1 MLIDRSRP
9 SHHSAGRM
17 TCLTRL
23 VCGFVATLS
32 LALVPLDATAQQT
45 GAQIV
50 GEVVDSAGNPIA
62 GAEVIV
68 THVPSGTRSVVQTN
82 AAGSFSAA
90 GVRVGGPFKIEAKKD
105 GFETDSID
113 DVITTLGEAFSVA
126 LKLRAVGEKIEEV
139 VVSGLRTREIKLAV
153 ATSFDSQ
160 QIDDLPTIS
169 RDIKEIVRTDPKIFI
184 DPTNA
189 DAISIAGTNNRYN
202 KLTVDGIRQNDD
214 FGLNQNGY
222 PTQRSPISLDAI
234 QGITVRTAP
243 FSVEESNFQGGSIN
257 IETRSGT
264 NEFKG
269 SAFYFHNDDSLTGDR
284 SKTRD
289 FKFDFEEKTF
299 GGRFGGPILRDKL
312 FFFLSY
318 EKLKRTDP
326 AQFGTADSAAS
337 IRVPGISQA
346 DYDQVVAISRNT
358 YGFDPLDQITAFPEN
373 DEKILAKL
381 DWQIS
386 DAHRATFT
394 LQKNEG
400 NSLTESSSS
409 LSQRILSTPSNNYN
423 RAGLLDTYS
432 LQFYSNWTDWLTT
445 QVKLGRKEV
454 TTLQEP
460 LAGGDFAEF
469 RVTTSGGGRVNVGPD
484 EFRHANQLSNDFDTL
499 KLKSDMRF
507 GAHTVTAGVEL
518 EKLKVFNL
526 FVPRSEGVYIFN
538 SIADFAA
545 RRATT
550 FQYRNAPSN
559 DENDGAARFENLTTS
574 FYLQDSWKIT
584 DTLTLSGGLRYDRNS
599 SDDKPV
605 LNNAFTTRYGF
616 NNLQTLDGR
625 DLLQPRFAFNWRVLP
640 KTSIRGGVGLFGG
653 GTPTVWV
660 SNSYSNDGVT
670 IVDQSYT
677 RPAMGPLTPIQ
688 AAALDN
694 VDGRTIPAAV
704 LAVQPT
710 LRGDG
715 AVNAIAPSFDVAS
728 VWKYNL
734 GIDSRVDIPYL
745 GDNWRLTGDVVFTD
759 VKDAINYI
767 DARLVQV
774 GTAPDGRRIYGT
786 RPGSP
791 TQAGQDFI
799 LSNTDRGSQLSISFD
814 AEKSWT
820 TRSGTYDLSVG
831 YGFQDADDVNPGTS
845 TTASSNWDNI
855 ATSDPNDLS
864 LAVSNYEIKHRAT
877 MQLTW
882 RKPFF
887 GEYETRAT
895 LYFERRSGRPY
906 SYTFGRG
913 TTIFGD
919 PRQAA
924 RERQLFYV
932 PRDATDVTVAGGLT
946 YAALDEFIIGTGL
959 DRYRGQIA
967 PRNAF
972 TSPWVS
978 VADLRLSQQ
987 LPAFGEGHKF
997 TLTFDIRNFAN
1008 LLNNKWGQLSQISFP
1023 LVQPVVDARI
1033 VNGRYEYRPLA
1044 GETGPRP
1051 LAFSVSALPS
1061 VWRMQLGLRYEF

>member
-1 MLIDRSRP
+1 MLIAQLRR
-9 SHHSAGRM
+9 GRGPVFDVSIAM
-17 TCLTRL
+17 RGAL
-23 VCGFVATLS
+23 
-32 LALVPLDATAQQT
+32 LALALLAVTFGSIDAAAQQT

-50 GEVVDSAGNPIA
+50 GEVVDSAGNAVA
-62 GAEVIV
+62 GAEVTV
-68 THVPSGTRSVVQTN
+68 THIPSGTRSVVQTN
-82 AAGSFSAA
+82 TAGTFAAA
-90 GVRVGGPFKIEAKKD
+90 GVRVGGPFKVEAKKD
-105 GFETDSID
+105 GFQTDAVD
-113 DVITTLGEAFSVA
+113 DVVTALGEAFSVT
-126 LKLRAVGEKIEEV
+126 LKLAAVGEKVEEV
-139 VVSGLRTREIKLAV
+139 VVTGARTRELKLAV
-153 ATSFDSQ
+153 ATNFDAQ
-160 QIDDLPTIS
+160 RIDDLPTVS

-184 DPTNA
+184 DATNL

-202 KLTVDGIRQNDD
+202 KLSVDGIRQNDD

-269 SAFYFHNDDSLTGDR
+269 SVFYFHNDDSLAGDK
-284 SKTRD
+284 SKTRN
-289 FKFDFEEKTF
+289 FTFDFEEKTF
-299 GGRFGGPILRDKL
+299 GARFGGPILKDKV

-318 EKLKRTDP
+318 EKLERTDP
-326 AQFGTADSAAS
+326 AQFGAADSQSS

-346 DYDQVVAISRNT
+346 DYNQIVSISRNT
-358 YGFDPLDQITAFPEN
+358 YGFDPLDQISAFPED

-400 NSLTESSSS
+400 NGLTESSSS
-409 LSQRILSTPSNNYN
+409 LGQRILSTPSNNYN
-423 RAGLLDTYS
+423 RAAELDTYS

-445 QVKLGRKEV
+445 ELKLGRKEV
-454 TTLQEP
+454 VTLQEP

-484 EFRHANQLSNDFDTL
+484 EFRHANQLNNDFDTL
-499 KLKSDMRF
+499 KLKADMRF
-507 GAHTVTAGVEL
+507 GAHTVTTGFEVENL
-518 EKLKVFNL
+518 EVFNL
-526 FVPRSEGVYIFN
+526 FVPRSEGVYFFN

-545 RRATT
+545 RRAQQ

-559 DENDGAARFENLTTS
+559 NENDGAANFKARSTA
-574 FYLQDSWKIT
+574 FYLQDSWKLT
-584 DTLTLSGGLRYDRNS
+584 DTLTLSGGLRYDRTS
-599 SDDKPV
+599 SDDDPV
-605 LNNAFTTRYGF
+605 LNNSFTNRYGF
-616 NNLQTLDGR
+616 NNLETLDGR
-625 DLLQPRFAFNWRVLP
+625 DLLQPRLAFNWRVLP
-640 KTSIRGGVGLFGG
+640 KTSIRGGIGLFGG

-670 IVDQSYT
+670 ILDQTYT
-677 RPAMGPLTPIQ
+677 RPAMGALTAIQ
-688 AAALDN
+688 TAALEN
-694 VDGRTIPAAV
+694 VDGRNIPAAV

-710 LRGDG
+710 LVGDG
-715 AVNAIAPSFDVAS
+715 AVNAISPDFELAS

-734 GIDSRVDIPYL
+734 GVDTRVDIPFF
-745 GDNWRLTGDVVFTD
+745 GDNWRVTGDVVYTD
-759 VKDAINYI
+759 VKDAITYV
-767 DARLVQV
+767 DARLTPT

-791 TQAGQDFI
+791 AQAGQDFI
-799 LSNTDRGSQLSISFD
+799 LTNTERGSQLSISFD
-814 AEKSWT
+814 AEKSWS
-820 TRSGTYDLSVG
+820 TRSGTYDFGFG
-831 YGFQDADDVNPGTS
+831 YGYQDADDVNPGTS

-855 ATSDPNDLS
+855 ATSDPNDLA

-882 RKPFF
+882 RKAFF
-887 GEYETRAT
+887 GENETRAT

-924 RERQLFYV
+924 RERQLLFI
-932 PRDATDVTVAGGLT
+932 PLNPTDVDYAGGLT
-946 YAALDEFIIGTGL
+946 AAAFDEFVVGTGL

-972 TSPWVS
+972 SSPWVS
-978 VADLRLSQQ
+978 TADLRLSQQ

-997 TLTFDIRNFAN
+997 TLTLDVRNFAN
-1008 LLNNKWGQLSQISFP
+1008 LLNKKWGQLGQVGFP
-1023 LVQPVVDARI
+1023 FVQPVIDASI
-1033 VNGRYEYRPLA
+1033 VNGRYVYRPLQ

-1051 LAFSVSALPS
+1051 LAFNVSALPS